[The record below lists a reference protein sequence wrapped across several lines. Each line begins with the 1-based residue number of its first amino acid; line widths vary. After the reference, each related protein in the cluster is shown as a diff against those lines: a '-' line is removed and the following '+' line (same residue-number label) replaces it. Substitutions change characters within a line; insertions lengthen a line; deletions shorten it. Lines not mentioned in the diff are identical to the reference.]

1 MATSSSAGGSG
12 AAGGAPGLK
21 TYFKTPEGRH
31 KLQYEKTHSPS
42 VLHYN
47 HGAGGKTVSEMTVA
61 YLKEKPVGQGSTPS
75 TPSSGSG
82 MRSAAARL
90 LGTGN
95 GSRTLS
101 FAGSNGVSR
110 AVSGSSR
117 VGGGIGMSTSVSG
130 SQAVVNFDGKG
141 TYIIFNTADTLFIS
155 DLNSHDKDPVKS
167 IHFSSS
173 NPLCHAF
180 DSEAKDGHDLIVGV
194 WSGDVYSMSLRQQ
207 LQDPGKKPVASQH
220 FINKDKDG
228 TANSR
233 CTCVAW
239 VPEREGIFVVSN
251 ADGNLYV
258 YDKSKDGNADWT
270 FPTVKD
276 QSQLMI
282 SHAKS
287 SRSNPTARWHI
298 CQGAIN
304 AISFSPDGAYMAT
317 VGRDGYLRVFD
328 FAKEQ
333 LIFGGKSYYGA
344 LLCCS
349 WSADGKYLLSG
360 GEDDLVQVWSMDDRK
375 MVAWGEGH
383 TSWVSSVAFDLYWS
397 PPNSDEAVESVMY
410 RFGSVGQDTQLL
422 LWDLAM
428 DEIAVPLRHPSS
440 GSPTFSSGSPSA
452 HWDSACPPPTGVL
465 QPSPRMRDV
474 PKLSPLVAHR
484 VHADP
489 LSGLEFTSE
498 SIVTICREGLIKIW
512 ARPLHSE
519 NSQRPNSSELA
530 AGNTISKDN
539 KLISSPNK
547 ASASSSSFKQ
557 PSSVLFS

>member
-1 MATSSSAGGSG
+1 MSSSAGGSG

-61 YLKEKPVGQGSTPS
+61 YLKEKLVGQGSTPS

-95 GSRTLS
+95 GNRTLS

-130 SQAVVNFDGKG
+130 SQAAVNYDGKG

-167 IHFSSS
+167 IHFSNS

-180 DSEAKDGHDLIVGV
+180 DSEAKEGHDLIVGV

-220 FINKDKDG
+220 FVNKDKDG

-239 VPEREGIFVVSN
+239 VPERDGIFVVSN

-258 YDKSKDGNADWT
+258 YDKAKDGNADWA

-287 SRSNPTARWHI
+287 SKSNPTARWHI

-333 LIFGGKSYYGA
+333 LVFGGKSYYGA

-383 TSWVSSVAFDLYWS
+383 TSWVSSVAFDSYWS
-397 PPNSDEAVESVMY
+397 PPSDEAVESVMY

-452 HWDSACPPPTGVL
+452 HWDSASPPPTGVL

-519 NSQRPNSSELA
+519 NSQRPNSSELV
-530 AGNTISKDN
+530 AGSAISKD
-539 KLISSPNK
+539 KLITSPNK